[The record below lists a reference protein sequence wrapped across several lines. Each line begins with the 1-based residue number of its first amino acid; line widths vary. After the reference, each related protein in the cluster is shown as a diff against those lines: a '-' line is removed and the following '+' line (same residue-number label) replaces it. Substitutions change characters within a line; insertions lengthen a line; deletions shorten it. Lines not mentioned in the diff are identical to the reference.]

1 MFYQL
6 LTRRETIMKRSVTI
20 VLAAAFAAISGW
32 SLAQQVAGVQTLRG
46 ADTAAADQAPA
57 ENKVYMGK
65 KPGLQKPI
73 DRTFKEQPPLVP
85 HAVDN
90 FDEITVAENQCM
102 DCHSLEKYREKKAP
116 KVGDSHLAFSKDG
129 TKKTLTMDRY
139 QCNTCHVPQ
148 VDAKPLVELNFVGN
162 IPPKQ

>member
-1 MFYQL
+1 
-6 LTRRETIMKRSVTI
+6 MKKSVTM
-20 VLAAAFAAISGW
+20 VLAAALATISGW

-57 ENKVYMGK
+57 EQKAYMGK

-90 FDEITVAENQCM
+90 FDEITVEENQCLG
-102 DCHSLEKYREKKAP
+102 CHGLENYVKKNAP
-116 KVGDSHLAFSKDG
+116 RIGDSHLALSRGGKQ
-129 TKKTLTMDRY
+129 KEVTMDRY
-139 QCNTCHVPQ
+139 QCNSCHVPQ
-148 VDAKPLVELNFVGN
+148 VDAKPLVDNTFVGN
-162 IPPKQ
+162 IAPAKK

>member
-1 MFYQL
+1 
-6 LTRRETIMKRSVTI
+6 MKRSVTI

-32 SLAQQVAGVQTLRG
+32 SLAQQFAGVQTLRG
-46 ADTAAADQAPA
+46 ADAAAADQAPD
-57 ENKVYMGK
+57 NKAYVGK

-73 DRTFKEQPPLVP
+73 DRTFSTQPPLVP

-116 KVGDSHLAFSKDG
+116 KLGDSHLAMSADG
-129 TKKTLTMDRY
+129 MKKTVTMDRY

-148 VDAKPLVELNFVGN
+148 VDAKPLVENTFVGN
-162 IPPKQ
+162 VQK

>member
-1 MFYQL
+1 
-6 LTRRETIMKRSVTI
+6 MKRSVTI

-32 SLAQQVAGVQTLRG
+32 SIAQQVAGVQTLRG
-46 ADTAAADQAPA
+46 ADTAAPDQAPA

-90 FDEITVAENQCM
+90 FDEITVTENQCM

-116 KVGDSHLAFSKDG
+116 KMGDSHLAFSSDG
-129 TKKTLTMDRY
+129 LKKVLTMDRY